1 MFLLMHISCLVELSL
16 HFCKKKKTIHFI
28 KDTHTC
34 TNKALNPQGTN
45 FEVSI
50 AHIIAKFKPFLKN
63 YKKKNNAFQNNLH
76 FTHF

>member
-16 HFCKKKKTIHFI
+16 YFCKKKTTHFI

-34 TNKALNPQGTN
+34 TKQALNPQGTN

-50 AHIIAKFKPFLKN
+50 AQIIAKFKPFLKN
-63 YKKKNNAFQNNLH
+63 KKKQ
-76 FTHF
+76 